1 VHRGVGD
8 ENVDSVGN
16 RGTEGQAHADRSNRG
31 LLTALR
37 ARTERA
43 HALLGRWRALDR
55 ITLCPGRITVVM
67 AAALVLTSMLRGR

>member
-1 VHRGVGD
+1 V
-8 ENVDSVGN
+8 SVTAEPNARPTPIG
-16 RGTEGQAHADRSNRG
+16 SNRG

-55 ITLCPGRITVVM
+55 ITLYPWRITVVM